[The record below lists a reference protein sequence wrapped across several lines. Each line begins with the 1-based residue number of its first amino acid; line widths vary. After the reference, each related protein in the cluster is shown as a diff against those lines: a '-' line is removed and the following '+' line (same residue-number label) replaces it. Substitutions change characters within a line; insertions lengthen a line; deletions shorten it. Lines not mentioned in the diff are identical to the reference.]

1 MVSSYDKSKDHLFH
15 SINLTKA
22 LVAQGRKVL
31 VVDAAGELEGNIPT
45 SDYINYSDNK
55 YLSYTKAIFQEEI
68 KAKLKDY
75 DLCLIHNQSIKEDKL
90 GLLFMSIASQNLMI
104 LDSRKTAEKAIVSI
118 ELLRDEYKLPNFW
131 FVLNKDDYNPSLYSE
146 IRQTWKK
153 YRKRKSA

>member
-1 MVSSYDKSKDHLFH
+1 
-15 SINLTKA
+15 
-22 LVAQGRKVL
+22 
-31 VVDAAGELEGNIPT
+31 
-45 SDYINYSDNK
+45 
-55 YLSYTKAIFQEEI
+55 
-68 KAKLKDY
+68 
-75 DLCLIHNQSIKEDKL
+75 
-90 GLLFMSIASQNLMI
+90 MSIASQNLMI